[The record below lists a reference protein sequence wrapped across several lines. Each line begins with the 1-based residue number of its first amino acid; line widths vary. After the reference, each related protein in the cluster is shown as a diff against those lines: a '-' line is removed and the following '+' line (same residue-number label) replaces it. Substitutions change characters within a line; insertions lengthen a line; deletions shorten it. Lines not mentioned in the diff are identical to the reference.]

1 MSLPG
6 SDQTPLVLASS
17 SRHRQRLLQRLGL
30 DFACVSPDIDET
42 ALAGEL
48 PAALCQRLAET
59 KARSLASRY
68 ERAVIIG
75 SDQVVDCN
83 GRVFGKPGN
92 HDAAVEQLL
101 QASGREV
108 LFLTSVCV
116 LRIPDGLC
124 LTETVPC
131 RVMFR
136 ELDRRTVTRYLHRE
150 QPYDCAGAFKS
161 EGLGIALLQYMDCE
175 DPTAL
180 IGLPLIRLCRML
192 EEAGIAVI

>member
-1 MSLPG
+1 MPG
-6 SDQTPLVLASS
+6 SDQTALVLASS
-17 SRHRQRLLQRLGL
+17 SRHRQSLLQRLGV
-30 DFACVSPDIDET
+30 DFTCDSPDIDET
-42 ALAGEL
+42 ALAGES
-48 PAALCQRLAET
+48 PAALCHRLAER
-59 KARSLASRY
+59 KARSVAERY

-83 GRVFGKPGN
+83 GRVFGKPGH

-116 LRIPDGLC
+116 LRLADGLC
-124 LTETVPC
+124 LTETVPS
-131 RVMFR
+131 RVLFR
-136 ELDRRTVTRYLHRE
+136 ELDRDTVSRYLQRE
-150 QPYDCAGAFKS
+150 QPYDCAGAFRS
-161 EGLGIALLQYMDCE
+161 EGLGIALLQRIDSE

-192 EEAGIAVI
+192 GEAGIRVI